1 MSDRVYGVCSDVL
14 MLAVTFPLSPNLPP
28 PAELRQRLQTALDAM
43 VGKGRQA
50 GISEPDLADMRYAL
64 VAFIDEQLLKSNW
77 PGRSEWMG
85 QPLQLVLFNQY
96 DAGETFFSRLNH
108 LLNENRPEALSAYYL
123 CLALGFRGQYG
134 VSGDASALNGI
145 MQAAQQ
151 QLARHLP
158 RSDKLGPHAIPAE
171 RARQTKTSNIAL
183 IALAVGS
190 VLLTVAVLAGLA
202 FGVRSEV
209 KKTIDAMPRDPTAQ
223 LR

>member
-1 MSDRVYGVCSDVL
+1 MSDRVYEVCSDVL
-14 MLAVTFPLSPNLPP
+14 MLAVTFPLSAHLPP

-43 VGKGRQA
+43 VGRGRQA
-50 GISEPDLADMRYAL
+50 GIPEPDLADMRYAL
-64 VAFIDEQLLKSNW
+64 VAFIDEQLLKSTW

-108 LLNENRPEALSAYYL
+108 LLNANRPEALAAYYL

-134 VSGDASALNGI
+134 VSGDMSTLNGL

-151 QLARHLP
+151 QLARTLP

-171 RARQTKTSNIAL
+171 RARQNKSSNAPFIAL
-183 IALAVGS
+183 IVGS
-190 VLLTVAVLAGLA
+190 LLLTAAVLVGLA
-202 FGVRSEV
+202 IGVRSEV
-209 KKTIDAMPRDPTAQ
+209 KQTIDAMPRDPTAQ

>member
-14 MLAVTFPLSPNLPP
+14 MLAVTFPLSASLPP
-28 PAELRQRLQTALDAM
+28 PGELRQRLQTALDAM

-134 VSGDASALNGI
+134 MSGDSSALNGI
-145 MQAAQQ
+145 TQAAQQ

-171 RARQTKTSNIAL
+171 RARQSKTSNAAL

-190 VLLTVAVLAGLA
+190 VLLTAAVLAGLA

-209 KKTIDAMPRDPTAQ
+209 KKTIEAMPRAPTAQ